1 MLPGGEFEYLAK
13 LWYTIQT
20 YNNQLKKIKA
30 GYLLKSIFDRLTKKM
45 QSTLKPNR
53 SIYMYFAHDI
63 TLVSILNSLGLYE
76 VSSILRL
83 FFSITF
89 G

>member
-1 MLPGGEFEYLAK
+1 MLPGSEFEYLAK

-45 QSTLKPNR
+45 QPTLKPNR

-63 TLVSILNSLGLYE
+63 TIVSILNSLGLYE
-76 VSSILRL
+76 VSFIFRFL
-83 FFSITF
+83 FSITF

>member
-20 YNNQLKKIKA
+20 YNNQLKKIKT

-53 SIYMYFAHDI
+53 SIFMYFGHDI

-76 VSSILRL
+76 VSSIFRL
-83 FFSITF
+83 FFSF
-89 G
+89 